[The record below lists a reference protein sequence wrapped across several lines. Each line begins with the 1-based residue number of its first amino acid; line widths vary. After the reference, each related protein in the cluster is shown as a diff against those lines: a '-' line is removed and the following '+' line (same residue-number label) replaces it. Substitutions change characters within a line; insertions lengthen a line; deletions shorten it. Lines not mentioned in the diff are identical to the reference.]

1 MSLYICVP
9 VANPA
14 GRAEVVG
21 HTGPAEMGVQPP
33 HEHSG
38 PVRASTGSLG
48 GGENGSLPPHLRAGN
63 TSLFSAKHYLQIL
76 QWEISKTLLPFHLL

>member
-1 MSLYICVP
+1 MKVIHQAGVLYSDTMSLCFRVP

-14 GRAEVVG
+14 GCAEVVG
-21 HTGPAEMGVQPP
+21 HTGPAAMGVQPP

-48 GGENGSLPPHLRAGN
+48 GGENGSLPPHLRASN
-63 TSLFSAKHYLQIL
+63 TPLLSA
-76 QWEISKTLLPFHLL
+76 ER

>member
-1 MSLYICVP
+1 MHLSCKLFIKQRSPLYSDTMSLYLCVP

-14 GRAEVVG
+14 GRTKVVG
-21 HTGPAEMGVQPP
+21 HTGPAAMGVQPP

-38 PVRASTGSLG
+38 SVRASTGGLG

-63 TSLFSAKHYLQIL
+63 TSLFSAKH
-76 QWEISKTLLPFHLL
+76 